1 VGKPKVVHL
10 HDEKKGPTLYV
21 RKVEEEKDL
30 AKIMESILYMMM
42 GIFGVLV
49 GIFIILIIAL
59 L

>member
-1 VGKPKVVHL
+1 MGKPKVVHL

-30 AKIMESILYMMM
+30 KIMESILYMMM